1 MGTIP
6 ASVRADPSYSQTYGT
21 RVHPF
26 ESFAVRNRDWAEAST
41 TFSDR

>member
-6 ASVRADPSYSQTYGT
+6 ASVRSYPSYSQTYAA

-26 ESFAVRNRDWAEAST
+26 ERFAVRIGDWAEAST